1 MNKGV
6 SIYKKGNGGRDEIYP
21 QAVRSPK
28 RIEWRDAGLSNLPGY
43 TSHIKAGR
51 DFRAFVDLN
60 EEEALPDLKEL
71 YKGSSSYWGMPR
83 KQEDKFFRSTIRPA
97 AHPWELEKSRVEVIK
112 SYDAII
118 VDDEN
123 DCYAIEFI
131 DYDGS
136 IVEADLPKKEFK
148 DLPHPVK
155 IGTHFFVVV
164 YRMKDFS
171 GMSVRVWPVAKFWHP
186 SWKKSE

>member
-1 MNKGV
+1 MNKGEPIV
-6 SIYKKGNGGRDEIYP
+6 AYKKGNGGMVGSMYH
-21 QAVRSPK
+21 QAVRSQK
-28 RIEWRDAGLSNLPGY
+28 RIEWEDAEFPNSTVREGS
-43 TSHIKAGR
+43 
-51 DFRAFVDLN
+51 DFLT
-60 EEEALPDLKEL
+60 EEKALPDLKEL
-71 YKGSSSYWGMPR
+71 YNRGSSSYWAMPTKR
-83 KQEDKFFRSTIRPA
+83 EDKFFRRVILSESR
-97 AHPWELEKSRVEVIK
+97 PWELEKSRIEVIR
-112 SYDAII
+112 SYDATI

-171 GMSVRVWPVAKFWHP
+171 GMSVSVWPVAKFWHP
-186 SWKKSE
+186 SWRTKVHD